1 MRAQCRFVNASPS
14 LPDRG
19 QAGSMTDLRAP
30 DTTDLESPEVETER
44 IMRTGPIWL
53 AAVTIS
59 AALLLG
65 PSVAAGWRPSD
76 LPAPFDAAWWFSAMI
91 ATVGVGL
98 LVWAGCPVP
107 AFTLERAHR
116 QKVFSIRVGIVL
128 SLGGMVLAGLA
139 VLLA

>member
-1 MRAQCRFVNASPS
+1 
-14 LPDRG
+14 
-19 QAGSMTDLRAP
+19 MTDLREP
-30 DTTDLESPEVETER
+30 DTTDLESPEAETER

-53 AAVTIS
+53 GAVTIS
-59 AALLLG
+59 AAMLLG
-65 PSVAAGWRPSD
+65 PSVAAGWRPAD

-107 AFTLERAHR
+107 GFTLERAHR
-116 QKVFSIRVGIVL
+116 QKVFSIRVGVVL
-128 SLGGMVLAGLA
+128 SLGGMVLAGAA